1 MRKGKF
7 IKVRR
12 WGRIYFFGIVSK
24 SDNFKQQFYGVL
36 VSLINELIVSFVQLL
51 PKSIV
56 KQFSNRYIAGDSLQ
70 DAVRVV
76 KELNKKGIHATVDVL
91 GEAISSKE
99 EATASKQAC
108 SDVLD
113 AIRKLQL
120 KANLSI
126 KPTQMG
132 LKLDEQFCY
141 EQVLSLVEKSKA
153 MHSFVRLDMEDSS
166 CTDATFRLL
175 KKLRETHDNC
185 GVVVQAYMRRTLS
198 DVIALNALKPNIRLC
213 KGIYIEPVS
222 IAFKGKEEVRKN
234 YLEVLKWMFE
244 NKNYV
249 GIATHDSFLI
259 DEAIKL
265 IDALKIPR
273 DAFEFQMLLGVRE
286 DLRDYLAESGYKVR
300 VYVPFGKDWYLY
312 SIRRLKENPN
322 IAGQIVKNLFTR
334 NR

>member
-1 MRKGKF
+1 MA
-7 IKVRR
+7 
-12 WGRIYFFGIVSK
+12 
-24 SDNFKQQFYGVL
+24 
-36 VSLINELIVSFVQLL
+36 LINEIIVSIVQIL

-56 KQFSNRYIAGDSLQ
+56 KKFSNRYIAGDSLQ

-76 KELNKKGIHATVDVL
+76 QELNKRGIYATVDVL
-91 GEAISSKE
+91 GEAISTKE

-141 EQVLSLVEKSKA
+141 DQVLSLVKKA
-153 MHSFVRLDMEDSS
+153 KVMQSFVRLDMEDST
-166 CTDATFRLL
+166 CTDSTFSLFKR
-175 KKLRETHDNC
+175 LRETHDNC
-185 GVVVQAYMRRTLS
+185 GVVVQAYMRRTSS
-198 DVIALNALKPNIRLC
+198 DVISLNALKPNIRLC
-213 KGIYIEPVS
+213 KGIYIEPAS
-222 IAFKGKEEVRKN
+222 IAFKGKEEIRKN
-234 YLEVLKWMFE
+234 FLEVLKWMFE
-244 NKNYV
+244 NKHYV
-249 GIATHDSFLI
+249 GIATHDSYLI
-259 DEAIKL
+259 DEAIDL
-265 IDALKIPR
+265 INTLKIPR
-273 DAFEFQMLLGVRE
+273 DTFEFQMLLGVRE

-300 VYVPFGKDWYLY
+300 IYVPFGKDWYLY

-322 IAGQIVKNLFTR
+322 MAGQIVKNLFTR